1 MRATFVPRPALAV
14 APVVADEP
22 LEVRAPGAPGRL
34 AVWVKDEPRPYRA
47 ALDEVEVQ
55 EYLFR
60 WAVLA
65 EAGRGV
71 LVIRD

>member
-14 APVVADEP
+14 APVVAYET
-22 LEVRAPGAPGRL
+22 LEVRAPRATGRL

-47 ALDEVEVQ
+47 ELDEVEVQ

-60 WAVLA
+60 WAVLT
-65 EAGRGV
+65 EAGRGT
-71 LVIRD
+71 LVISD